1 MIYYE
6 LCVVYHL
13 VVHSLKPCSVL
24 NHHRD
29 MNPIW
34 CGVERVVI
42 VKAQQLSFTRG
53 CGKCR
58 LRSKLSVYNV
68 QRNVDTPARG
78 TGDG

>member
-1 MIYYE
+1 
-6 LCVVYHL
+6 
-13 VVHSLKPCSVL
+13 
-24 NHHRD
+24 

-58 LRSKLSVYNV
+58 LRSQLSVYNI
-68 QRNVDTPARG
+68 QRNVDTRARG
-78 TGDG
+78 TGDGGSVTVLCDASYFYAMVSSQCNFT